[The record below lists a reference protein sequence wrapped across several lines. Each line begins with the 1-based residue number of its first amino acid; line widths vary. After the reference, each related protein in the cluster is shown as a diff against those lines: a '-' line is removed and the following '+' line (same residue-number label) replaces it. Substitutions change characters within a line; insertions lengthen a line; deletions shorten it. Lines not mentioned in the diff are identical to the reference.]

1 MQVLSQFHDLIL
13 CIISALEARDPYTSH
28 HSSRVAEMT
37 ETICEL
43 MGLDEEEKEI
53 YHIAAHLH
61 DIGKIGI
68 RDNVLLKEG
77 KLNDEEWK
85 IMKSH
90 SEQGYNILMNAK
102 SFEVVADVVRSHH
115 ERYDGKGYPDGLKG
129 EDIPLGARIIAIAD
143 SIDAMI
149 SDRPYRK
156 GMDTNVCKD
165 QIEKNIGVM
174 YDPSIAKKV
183 IEHWDEV
190 LRSREDESTKNLVL
204 RKQVRKD
211 GQTILRYQ
219 SRRCFSCRWKGC

>member
-13 CIISALEARDPYTSH
+13 CIISALEARDIYTSH

-37 ETICEL
+37 ETICEII
-43 MGLDEEEKEI
+43 GLDEEEKEI

-77 KLNDEEWK
+77 KLNDEEWEV
-85 IMKSH
+85 MKSH

-102 SFEVVADVVRSHH
+102 AFEGVAEVVRSHH

-129 EDIPLGARIIAIAD
+129 ADIPLGARIIAIAD

-156 GMDTNVCKD
+156 GMDAAVCRE
-165 QIEKNIGVM
+165 QIEKNIGIM
-174 YDPSIAKKV
+174 YDPVIAGKV
-183 IEHWDEV
+183 IAHWEEI
-190 LRSREDESTKNLVL
+190 LKSRDDESNNCMSK
-204 RKQVRKD
+204 
-211 GQTILRYQ
+211 Y
-219 SRRCFSCRWKGC
+219 

>member
-156 GMDTNVCKD
+156 GMDIEVCKE
-165 QIEKNIGVM
+165 QIRKNIGIM
-174 YDPSIAKKV
+174 YDPKIATKV
-183 IEHWDEV
+183 LEYWDKV
-190 LRSREDESTKNLVL
+190 LSSREDESNHCM
-204 RKQVRKD
+204 D
-211 GQTILRYQ
+211 GV
-219 SRRCFSCRWKGC
+219 K

>member
-43 MGLDEEEKEI
+43 IGLDKDEKEV

-61 DIGKIGI
+61 DVGKIGI
-68 RDNVLLKEG
+68 RDDVLLKEG

-129 EDIPLGARIIAIAD
+129 TDIPLGARIIAIAD

-156 GMDTNVCKD
+156 GMDTEVCKE
-165 QIEKNIGVM
+165 QIRKNIGIM
-174 YDPSIAKKV
+174 YDPEIATKV
-183 IEHWDEV
+183 LENWNTV
-190 LRSREDESTKNLVL
+190 LRSREDESNQCMNPHK
-204 RKQVRKD
+204 
-211 GQTILRYQ
+211 
-219 SRRCFSCRWKGC
+219 

>member
-1 MQVLSQFHDLIL
+1 MMIPNREKTDMKKEGDFMQVLSQFHDLIL

-77 KLNDEEWK
+77 KLNDEEWN

-190 LRSREDESTKNLVL
+190 LRR
-204 RKQVRKD
+204 
-211 GQTILRYQ
+211 
-219 SRRCFSCRWKGC
+219 

>member
-13 CIISALEARDPYTSH
+13 CVISALEARDPYTSH

-37 ETICEL
+37 ETICKII
-43 MGLDEEEKEI
+43 GLDDEEKEI

-77 KLNDEEWK
+77 KLYDEEWE

-90 SEQGYNILMNAK
+90 SEQGYNILMNVS
-102 SFEVVADVVRSHH
+102 SFENIALIVRSHH
-115 ERYDGKGYPDGLKG
+115 ERFDGKGYPDGLKG
-129 EDIPLGARIIAIAD
+129 NDIPLGSRIIAIAD

-156 GMDTNVCKD
+156 GMDTDICKGE
-165 QIEKNIGVM
+165 IEKNIGVM
-174 YDPSIAKKV
+174 YDPTIAGKV

-190 LRSREDESTKNLVL
+190 IKSGEDECNNL
-204 RKQVRKD
+204 
-211 GQTILRYQ
+211 
-219 SRRCFSCRWKGC
+219 

>member
-13 CIISALEARDPYTSH
+13 CIISALEARDRYTSH

-37 ETICEL
+37 EKICEL
-43 MGLDEEEKEI
+43 IDLDEDEKEI

-77 KLNDEEWK
+77 SLNDDEWE

-102 SFEVVADVVRSHH
+102 SFDLVANVVRSHH
-115 ERYDGKGYPDGLKG
+115 ERYDGNGYPDGLKG

-149 SDRPYRK
+149 SERPYRK
-156 GMDTNVCKD
+156 RMDTDACRE

-174 YDPSIAKKV
+174 YDPVIAGKV
-183 IEHWDEV
+183 LEHWDEV
-190 LRSREDESTKNLVL
+190 LKSREDESKVCI
-204 RKQVRKD
+204 RE
-211 GQTILRYQ
+211 
-219 SRRCFSCRWKGC
+219 

>member
-1 MQVLSQFHDLIL
+1 MQILSQFHDLII

-37 ETICEL
+37 EKICEL
-43 MGLDEEEKEI
+43 LEIGEEEKEV

-90 SEQGYNILMNAK
+90 SEQGYNILMNAR

-115 ERYDGKGYPDGLKG
+115 ERYDGKGYPDGLK
-129 EDIPLGARIIAIAD
+129 EENIPLGARIIAIAD

-156 GMDTNVCKD
+156 GMSTSICKE
-165 QIEKNIGVM
+165 QIIKNMGIM
-174 YDPSIAKKV
+174 YDPIITKKV
-183 IEHWDEV
+183 IDHWDEV
-190 LRSREDESTKNLVL
+190 IKSREDETN
-204 RKQVRKD
+204 
-211 GQTILRYQ
+211 
-219 SRRCFSCRWKGC
+219 SCMDIK

>member
-77 KLNDEEWK
+77 KLNDEEWN

-102 SFEVVADVVRSHH
+102 SFEVVADIVRSHH
-115 ERYDGKGYPDGLKG
+115 ERYDGNGYPDGLKG
-129 EDIPLGARIIAIAD
+129 TDIPLGARIIAIAD

-156 GMDTNVCKD
+156 GMDTEICKE
-165 QIEKNIGVM
+165 QIRKNIGIM
-174 YDPSIAKKV
+174 YDPGIATEV
-183 IEHWDEV
+183 LVHWDKV
-190 LRSREDESTKNLVL
+190 LSSRDDETN
-204 RKQVRKD
+204 
-211 GQTILRYQ
+211 T
-219 SRRCFSCRWKGC
+219 

>member
-1 MQVLSQFHDLIL
+1 MQVLSQFHDFIL

-37 ETICEL
+37 EKICEL
-43 MGLDEEEKEI
+43 LELSEDDKET

-68 RDNVLLKEG
+68 RDSVLLKEG
-77 KLNDEEWK
+77 KLDDEEWE

-90 SEQGYNILMNAK
+90 SEQGYNILIHAK
-102 SFEVVADVVRSHH
+102 SFESIADVVRSHH

-129 EDIPLGARIIAIAD
+129 EGIPLGSRIIAIAD

-156 GMDTNVCKD
+156 GMATDICKE

-174 YDPSIAKKV
+174 YDPAIAKIV
-183 IEHWDEV
+183 LEHWDEV
-190 LRSREDESTKNLVL
+190 LKSGEDETNDCISH
-204 RKQVRKD
+204 
-211 GQTILRYQ
+211 
-219 SRRCFSCRWKGC
+219 

>member
-43 MGLDEEEKEI
+43 MELDEEEKEI

-77 KLNDEEWK
+77 KLNDEEWN

-102 SFEVVADVVRSHH
+102 SFEAVADIVRSHH

-156 GMDTNVCKD
+156 GMDTEMCKE
-165 QIEKNIGVM
+165 QIRKNIGIM
-174 YDPSIAKKV
+174 YDPKIATKV
-183 IEHWDEV
+183 LEHWDKV
-190 LRSREDESTKNLVL
+190 LSSREDESNHCM
-204 RKQVRKD
+204 D
-211 GQTILRYQ
+211 GV
-219 SRRCFSCRWKGC
+219 K

>member
-77 KLNDEEWK
+77 KLNDEEWN

-174 YDPSIAKKV
+174 YDPAIAKKV

-190 LRSREDESTKNLVL
+190 LRSREDESNNCMSLHE
-204 RKQVRKD
+204 
-211 GQTILRYQ
+211 
-219 SRRCFSCRWKGC
+219 

>member
-43 MGLDEEEKEI
+43 MGLDEEKKEI

-174 YDPSIAKKV
+174 YDPFIAKKV

-190 LRSREDESTKNLVL
+190 LRSREDESNNCMSLHE
-204 RKQVRKD
+204 
-211 GQTILRYQ
+211 
-219 SRRCFSCRWKGC
+219 

>member
-13 CIISALEARDPYTSH
+13 CITSALEARDPYTSH

-43 MGLDEEEKEI
+43 VGLDEDEKEI

-68 RDNVLLKEG
+68 RDNILLKEG
-77 KLNDEEWK
+77 KLNDEEWE

-90 SEQGYNILMNAK
+90 SVQGYNILMNAK
-102 SFEVVADVVRSHH
+102 SFEVVAEVVRSHH

-129 EDIPLGARIIAIAD
+129 IDIPLGARIIAIAD

-156 GMDTNVCKD
+156 GMDLSVCKG
-165 QIEKNIGVM
+165 QIEKNIGIM
-174 YDPSIAKKV
+174 YDPTIAGVVLK
-183 IEHWDEV
+183 HWCEV
-190 LRSREDESTKNLVL
+190 LKSREDESNTCM
-204 RKQVRKD
+204 
-211 GQTILRYQ
+211 TE
-219 SRRCFSCRWKGC
+219 

>member
-1 MQVLSQFHDLIL
+1 MQVLSQFLDLIL

-37 ETICEL
+37 EIICEL
-43 MGLDEEEKEI
+43 LELDEEEKEI

-68 RDNVLLKEG
+68 RDSVLQKEG
-77 KLNDEEWK
+77 KLNDEEWE

-90 SEQGYNILMNAK
+90 AEQGYNILMNAK

-156 GMDTNVCKD
+156 GMDTNVCKE

-190 LRSREDESTKNLVL
+190 LRSREDESNNCMSLHE
-204 RKQVRKD
+204 RK
-211 GQTILRYQ
+211 
-219 SRRCFSCRWKGC
+219 S

>member
-1 MQVLSQFHDLIL
+1 MQILSQFHDLIL

-43 MGLDEEEKEI
+43 MELDDEEKEI

-129 EDIPLGARIIAIAD
+129 DDIPLGARIIAIAD

-156 GMDTNVCKD
+156 GMDTNVCRE
-165 QIEKNIGVM
+165 QIEKNIGIM
-174 YDPSIAKKV
+174 YDPIIAKKV
-183 IEHWDEV
+183 IEHWDKV
-190 LRSREDESTKNLVL
+190 LSRREDDSN
-204 RKQVRKD
+204 QCMD
-211 GQTILRYQ
+211 
-219 SRRCFSCRWKGC
+219 

>member
-1 MQVLSQFHDLIL
+1 MLANDSSFYGRWYIKYSFDDYNMVDKEGDFMQILSQFHDLIL

-43 MGLDEEEKEI
+43 VELD
-53 YHIAAHLH
+53 
-61 DIGKIGI
+61 
-68 RDNVLLKEG
+68 
-77 KLNDEEWK
+77 DEEWE

-102 SFEVVADVVRSHH
+102 SFEVVADVVKSHH

-129 EDIPLGARIIAIAD
+129 ENIPLGARIIAIAD

-156 GMDTNVCKD
+156 GMDTNVCRE
-165 QIEKNIGVM
+165 QIERNIGIM
-174 YDPSIAKKV
+174 YDPIIAKKV
-183 IEHWDEV
+183 IEHWDKV
-190 LRSREDESTKNLVL
+190 LSRREDDSN
-204 RKQVRKD
+204 QCMD
-211 GQTILRYQ
+211 
-219 SRRCFSCRWKGC
+219 

>member
-156 GMDTNVCKD
+156 GMDTNVCKE

-190 LRSREDESTKNLVL
+190 LRSREDEITKNLVL

-211 GQTILRYQ
+211 G
-219 SRRCFSCRWKGC
+219 

>member
-37 ETICEL
+37 EKICEL
-43 MGLDEEEKEI
+43 IGLDEGEKEV

-68 RDNVLLKEG
+68 RDAVLLKEG
-77 KLNDEEWK
+77 KLTDEEWE

-90 SEQGYNILMNAK
+90 SVQGYNILMNAK
-102 SFEVVADVVRSHH
+102 SFEMVADVVRSHH
-115 ERYDGKGYPDGLKG
+115 ERFDGKGYPDGLMA
-129 EDIPLGARIIAIAD
+129 ESIPLGARIIAIAD
-143 SIDAMI
+143 SIDAMV

-156 GMDTNVCKD
+156 GMSVSVCKE
-165 QIEKNIGVM
+165 QIIKNIGIM
-174 YDPSIAKKV
+174 YDPQIAQVV

-190 LRSREDESTKNLVL
+190 IKSREDESNNCMGDN
-204 RKQVRKD
+204 R
-211 GQTILRYQ
+211 
-219 SRRCFSCRWKGC
+219 